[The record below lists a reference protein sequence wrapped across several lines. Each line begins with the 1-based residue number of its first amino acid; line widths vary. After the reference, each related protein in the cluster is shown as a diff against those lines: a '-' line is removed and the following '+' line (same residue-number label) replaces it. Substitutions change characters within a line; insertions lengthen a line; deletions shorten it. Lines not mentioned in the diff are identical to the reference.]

1 MAKKSEEPAK
11 TGKIRQ
17 IRSAY
22 KMTKKYDSKIGLI
35 LLGVFVVV
43 VAVLVGLGFLLGHPV
58 MFAVFG
64 VPMGLL
70 VALIVFG
77 RRAERAAY
85 GQVEGQPGAAAAGLS
100 MLRRGWSIQ
109 NAVAVTKNQDLVHR
123 VVGRPGIILIGEG
136 NPTRV
141 RNLLAVEK
149 KKHARFAADAPIYD
163 IMAGEETADS
173 IAISKL
179 SRHIMK
185 LPKNLKPAEV
195 TELLQ
200 RLKALD
206 ASRPVAPIP
215 RGPVPPNAKAARQAL
230 RGGR

>member
-1 MAKKSEEPAK
+1 
-11 TGKIRQ
+11 
-17 IRSAY
+17 
-22 KMTKKYDSKIGLI
+22 
-35 LLGVFVVV
+35 
-43 VAVLVGLGFLLGHPV
+43 
-58 MFAVFG
+58 MFGVFG
-64 VPMGLL
+64 VSMGLL

-163 IMAGEETADS
+163 ITAGRGDGGQHRDQQAVTAHHEAPQEPQAGRGDR
-173 IAISKL
+173 AA
-179 SRHIMK
+179 
-185 LPKNLKPAEV
+185 PAAQGARRV
-195 TELLQ
+195 PARRADT
-200 RLKALD
+200 
-206 ASRPVAPIP
+206 P
-215 RGPVPPNAKAARQAL
+215 RAGPPNAKAARQAL